1 MSRQLK
7 FRGWDGETMLSF
19 DLYNTNPFNGCSSP
33 AMQYTG
39 LQDKNGQ
46 DIYEGDIVQ
55 FNGLATIYTD
65 YPIVF
70 DKASF
75 GFYEHPDSSEL
86 WPIGNQHPDDME
98 VIGNIHANPELINP
112 IQESTE

>member
-1 MSRQLK
+1 MSREIR
-7 FRGWDGETMLSF
+7 FRAWHFGQMFSFQDISKQGWEIGAFRSTPIDF
-19 DLYNTNPFNGCSSP
+19 
-33 AMQYTG
+33 MQFTG
-39 LQDKNGQ
+39 LQDKNGV

-55 FNGLATIYTD
+55 FNGLATIHTD

-75 GFYEHPDSSEL
+75 GFYEHPDSTQL

-98 VIGNIHANPELINP
+98 VIGNIHTSPELLK
-112 IQESTE
+112 